1 MIVPSSSFFAL
12 TNLVPG
18 DFVIVERVYRDTY
31 GLKKAPVD
39 GVNFYIGFVSGTFSV
54 GDLIMYVPLGER
66 NTYLSGLVPGAI
78 YYADPTVPG
87 GITTV
92 APVGTNSIQIVG
104 KAINTNTLDT
114 GYSRVIVGTGPTSLP
129 PSGPAGGDLT
139 GTYPNPGVNW
149 ANGYPTYDARYI
161 EIGDTAGGDLSGTYP
176 NPSVVDDSHNHTP
189 GITIPAYPTTL
200 PPNGPAGGDLAG
212 TYPNPTVTWAN
223 GYPTYDVRYA
233 PIDGVNFGQTQWSR
247 TLGAPVALNNGQTA
261 NGFTFFTNADKVANG
276 TTTYDE
282 YFQYYGRQITLSGT
296 SGTANINVNGINYLA
311 IFTTNLF
318 TTAQNWVTANQAA
331 MNALGINV
339 FALGSG
345 ADGRIRFSRNTN
357 LILDTITITNVS
369 GTLNGTINNPF
380 TGTAASSLDHLVIPY
395 SGTPYVG
402 QRLVHDFRVNFSI
415 STGTDQTLA
424 LSLRR
429 YADDSIIGSE
439 IQVNRN
445 PDVAGQQYDFL
456 SYTAGPLD
464 PFVTGGFY
472 FALRNN
478 SGANV
483 NIESN
488 VGILIVTTYQ
498 KPTDF

>member
-1 MIVPSSSFFAL
+1 MADTVRKIKTIS
-12 TNLVPG
+12 NLNPG
-18 DFVIVERVYRDTY
+18 DFVILRKVDNLTNYVIKAVIDPFNVY
-31 GLKKAPVD
+31 
-39 GVNFYIGFVSGTFSV
+39 FGFVKQSYLV
-54 GDLIMYVPLGER
+54 GQVADVYVLGFNNTALAGLI
-66 NTYLSGLVPGAI
+66 PGNN
-78 YYADPTVPG
+78 YYASPTVAG
-87 GITTV
+87 GITNV
-92 APVGTNSIQIVG
+92 LPTNTKVIQLVG
-104 KAINTNTLDT
+104 KAETVNLLNTESNRLID
-114 GYSRVIVGTGPTSLP
+114 GTGPTSLP

-139 GTYPNPGVNW
+139 GTYPNPG
-149 ANGYPTYDARYI
+149 
-161 EIGDTAGGDLSGTYP
+161 
-176 NPSVVDDSHNHTP
+176 VVDDSHNHTP

-247 TLGAPVALNNGQTA
+247 TLGAPLALNNGQTA

-311 IFTTNLF
+311 TFTTNLF

-415 STGTDQTLA
+415 STGTAQTLA

-429 YADDSIIGSE
+429 YEDDSIIGSE

-478 SGANV
+478 SGVNV

>member
-1 MIVPSSSFFAL
+1 MPFNPNIIYHVKYI
-12 TNLVPG
+12 TTDNLVPG
-18 DFVIVERVYRDTY
+18 DFVVAYNYGAGEIRV
-31 GLKKAPVD
+31 KKAV
-39 GVNFYIGFVSGTFSV
+39 VNPYLLVVGFVRSAYSAGMEIYLYRLEFIN
-54 GDLIMYVPLGER
+54 DK
-66 NTYLSGLVPGAI
+66 LSGLVVGDD
-78 YYADPTVPG
+78 YYAHPTIPGSVTNVVPTG
-87 GITTV
+87 VFV
-92 APVGTNSIQIVG
+92 AQKLG
-104 KAINTNTLDT
+104 KAISSTKLDT
-114 GYSRVIVGTGPTSLP
+114 RYNELVYIGAGGSPG
-129 PSGPAGGDLT
+129 GPAGGDLS
-139 GTYPNPGVNW
+139 GTYPNPNVVW

-161 EIGDTAGGDLSGTYP
+161 EIGDTAGGDLS
-176 NPSVVDDSHNHTP
+176 
-189 GITIPAYPTTL
+189 
-200 PPNGPAGGDLAG
+200 G

-247 TLGAPVALNNGQTA
+247 TLGAPIPLNNGLTA

-296 SGTANINVNGINYLA
+296 GGTANINVNGINYLA
-311 IFTTNLF
+311 TFTTNLF

-345 ADGRIRFSRNTN
+345 ADGRIRFSRSTN

-369 GTLNGTINNPF
+369 GTLNGTIANPF

-395 SGTPYVG
+395 AGTPYVG
-402 QRLVHDFRVNFSI
+402 QRLTHNFRVNFSI
-415 STGTDQTLA
+415 ATGTDQTLA

-445 PDVAGQQYDFL
+445 LDVAGQQYNFI
-456 SYTAGPLD
+456 SYTAGALD

-483 NIESN
+483 SIESN
-488 VGILIVTTYQ
+488 VGILITTYYQ

>member
-1 MIVPSSSFFAL
+1 MPAPPPPAAFFAL
-12 TNLVPG
+12 TNLVAG
-18 DFVIVERVYRDTY
+18 DFVILERVYRATY
-31 GLKKAPVD
+31 GIKKGTVD
-39 GVNFYIGFVSGTFSV
+39 NVDYYIGYVTGPASV
-54 GDLIMYVPLGER
+54 GDITTCTLLGDI
-66 NTYLSGLVPGAI
+66 NPFLSGLVPGAI

-87 GITTV
+87 GITTT
-92 APVGTNSIQIVG
+92 APVGTNIIQIVG
-104 KAINTNTLDT
+104 KATSTTSLDT
-114 GYSRVIVGTGPTSLP
+114 GYSRIIAGTGPTSLP

-149 ANGYPTYDARYI
+149 ANGYPTYD
-161 EIGDTAGGDLSGTYP
+161 
-176 NPSVVDDSHNHTP
+176 
-189 GITIPAYPTTL
+189 
-200 PPNGPAGGDLAG
+200 
-212 TYPNPTVTWAN
+212 
-223 GYPTYDVRYA
+223 VRYA
-233 PIDGVNFGQTQWSR
+233 PIDGVNFGQTQWSK
-247 TLGAPVALNNGQTA
+247 TLGAPVTLNNGQTA

-276 TTTYDE
+276 TTAYDE
-282 YFQYYGRQITLSGT
+282 YFQYYGIQITLSGT

-311 IFTTNLF
+311 TFTTNLF

-345 ADGRIRFSRNTN
+345 TDGRIKFGSTTNT
-357 LILDTITITNVS
+357 ILDAITITNVS
-369 GTLNGTINNPF
+369 GNLNGTIGNPF
-380 TGTAASSLDHLVIPY
+380 TGSATSSLDHLVIPY
-395 SGTPYVG
+395 AGTPYVG

-415 STGTDQTLA
+415 STGTAQTLA

-429 YADDSIIGSE
+429 YEDDSIIGSE

-445 PDVAGQQYDFL
+445 QDVAGQQYDFL